1 MARAAPTRLGAFTY
15 PRLRPFTPVLRRTP
29 DTVQVGLEGA
39 AALMVLSTEPVERVL
54 ELLDGRHH
62 LSEVHRCAAGL
73 EITADRVDSWLR
85 YLADAGLV
93 SDAAQPDLVTRPLTG
108 CQIRLVGAGHLGR
121 PVAEALLAAGVSLL
135 HVTDEGPVDPLLYP
149 TAGAAATMAD
159 ALRGT
164 LSDWSDEVVRVTN
177 HWSKPEHVKQDLT
190 VLACDAPEPDR
201 VITDHLMRTDQ
212 PHLLLRSLGAGAVVG
227 PLVIPGETAC
237 LRCTDL
243 TRRSRDRDWPLLM
256 TRLSRVAI
264 PPPPIA
270 AAWGAST
277 AATQIVAHLQGFAAQ
292 TRNATLEIS
301 APDYQLRVR
310 TWPQHPGCGCAW
322 QVTAE

>member
-1 MARAAPTRLGAFTY
+1 MSRAAPPTLEVLPY
-15 PRLRPFTPVLRRTP
+15 PRLRPFTPVLRRSP

-39 AALMVLSTEPVERVL
+39 AALMVLSTEPVEKVL
-54 ELLDGRHH
+54 ALLDGRHH
-62 LSEVHRCAAGL
+62 LSDIHRAAARL
-73 EITADRVDSWLR
+73 EITAARVNSWLH

-93 SDAAQPDLVTRPLTG
+93 SDAAQPDLVARPLTG

-121 PVAEALLAAGVSLL
+121 PVAEALLTAGVSLL
-135 HVTDEGPVDPLLYP
+135 HVTDERPVDPQLYP
-149 TAGAAATMAD
+149 TAGTAATMAE

-164 LSDWSDEVVRVTN
+164 LTEGSDEVVRVTN
-177 HWSKPEHVKQDLT
+177 HWSKPEHVQQDLT

-201 VITDHLMRTDQ
+201 VITDHLIRTDQ

-227 PLVIPGETAC
+227 PLVIPGDTAC

-270 AAWGAST
+270 AAWGASM
-277 AATQIVAHLQGFAAQ
+277 AATQVIAQLQGFTAQ
-292 TRNATLEIS
+292 TRNATMEIS

-310 TWPQHPGCGCAW
+310 NWPQHPGCGCAW
-322 QVTAE
+322 RVTAE